1 MFCFWWLLNQDKSE
15 SESLCILWVYNISN
29 TCFSYLVAS
38 SYFVLITAKFHSI
51 AAYFSKSLS
60 ATAVFVSVSIA
71 QFYTV
76 AQLHSLV
83 SVLGG
88 FWLAKGAGTGFREVS
103 EIAFELLTQRVL
115 PDHLPKV
122 LPWCGEAYWIDRY
135 ESFLQKSNF
144 HFTIMI
150 WLCSPFQRIVLL
162 LHCFNSHNIW
172 QLPPCHTWGM
182 Q

>member
-1 MFCFWWLLNQDKSE
+1 M
-15 SESLCILWVYNISN
+15 
-29 TCFSYLVAS
+29 AS
-38 SYFVLITAKFHSI
+38 SYFVLITAKFHKYSSLFQQKPQCNSSLR
-51 AAYFSKSLS
+51 FSLYCTVLHSC
-60 ATAVFVSVSIA
+60 
-71 QFYTV
+71 TV
-76 AQLHSLV
+76 AQFSLCFRRFLV
-83 SVLGG
+83 SKRSWHWIQGS
-88 FWLAKGAGTGFREVS
+88 FWNSFW
-103 EIAFELLTQRVL
+103 LLTQRVL

-122 LPWCGEAYWIDRY
+122 LPWCGEAYWIHRY

-172 QLPPCHTWGM
+172 QLPPCRTWGM